1 MGTYGVCMRY
11 GFAIVFVTAVL
22 NAVASTAHAQDRR
35 GFWIGTTIGVGSV
48 DASAAGVSDF
58 DRSRIGAFDI
68 ETGWAVN
75 PRLLVGVEV
84 NAFAV
89 TLFNA
94 TTIRDVGI
102 TDVSATVTYYP
113 PQSSGLFVKAGAG
126 PSFAYA
132 LDDSPAGEVS
142 GSGLGAIVGAGY
154 DLYLG
159 RNFSLMTGVDF
170 RFGNMGELAFG
181 QQAGFRSWKHNVLD
195 VVTVGIKFN

>member
-1 MGTYGVCMRY
+1 MRY
-11 GFAIVFVTAVL
+11 GIAIVFVTAVL
-22 NAVASTAHAQDRR
+22 NAAVASTAHAQDRR
-35 GFWIGTTIGVGSV
+35 GFWIGTSIGVGSV

-75 PRLLVGVEV
+75 QRVLVGVEL

-113 PQSSGLFVKAGAG
+113 RQSSGLFVKAGAG
-126 PSFAYA
+126 LSFAYE

-142 GSGLGAIVGAGY
+142 GSGLSAIVGAGY

-159 RNFSLMTGVDF
+159 RNFSLMTGVDC
-170 RFGNMGELAFG
+170 RFGNIGELAFG

-195 VVTVGIKFN
+195 VTVGIKFN

>member
-1 MGTYGVCMRY
+1 MRY

-75 PRLLVGVEV
+75 LRLLIGVEV

-102 TDVSATVTYYP
+102 ADVSATVTTIRGNP
-113 PQSSGLFVKAGAG
+113 PVSLSKREPVHLSRMRWMTRRPARSVAVAWARSS
-126 PSFAYA
+126 
-132 LDDSPAGEVS
+132 
-142 GSGLGAIVGAGY
+142 
-154 DLYLG
+154 
-159 RNFSLMTGVDF
+159 
-170 RFGNMGELAFG
+170 ELATTFIS
-181 QQAGFRSWKHNVLD
+181 AATSHS
-195 VVTVGIKFN
+195 